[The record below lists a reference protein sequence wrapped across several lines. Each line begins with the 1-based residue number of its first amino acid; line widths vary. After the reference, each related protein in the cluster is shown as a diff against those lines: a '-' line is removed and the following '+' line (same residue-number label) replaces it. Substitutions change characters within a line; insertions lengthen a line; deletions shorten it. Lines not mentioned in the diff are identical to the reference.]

1 MLGPYQQSR
10 MWTLRI
16 HLPWTTMDG
25 KVIRPDIWPQHLPQE
40 MTAAAWCRSLYYEW
54 KEMSEMTRN
63 FPYRFER
70 IK

>member
-1 MLGPYQQSR
+1 
-10 MWTLRI
+10 
-16 HLPWTTMDG
+16 MDG